1 MFGSHSGRLFS
12 TFTSRR
18 SAAHPSADALSYE
31 SMLALDENNPKRGV
45 KKQAL
50 DRLQS
55 VRPLSCAWYLTAC
68 SQQWV
73 QIASNKLEQLFEPGV
88 SYASAQGH
96 CYHALHDTLTD
107 LSAPCRAWQAVQI
120 PTRSATSA
128 WTALSGQLV
137 CCICLA
143 NIASAMPV

>member
-1 MFGSHSGRLFS
+1 MLNAETGFATTSSPFRLSVFGSHGGRLFS

-55 VRPLSCAWYLTAC
+55 GMAGRADTDKECYICMDRFKRATRLLHLPCEHRFCDACIRQWLYNHNSCPLCRF
-68 SQQWV
+68 QFPD
-73 QIASNKLEQLFEPGV
+73 K
-88 SYASAQGH
+88 
-96 CYHALHDTLTD
+96 DTHF
-107 LSAPCRAWQAVQI
+107 V
-120 PTRSATSA
+120 
-128 WTALSGQLV
+128 
-137 CCICLA
+137 
-143 NIASAMPV
+143 